1 MLHAPAVQERNIN
14 IAVADVSK
22 ERQGARVPN
31 RGACDLSYDRDAIV
45 RRLPEL
51 LPEAEFDYIIGKRSF
66 VEVSADYR
74 R

>member
-31 RGACDLSYDRDAIV
+31 RGGLRS
-45 RRLPEL
+45 EL
-51 LPEAEFDYIIGKRSF
+51 RPGCYCAAAAGAFAGSGI
-66 VEVSADYR
+66 
-74 R
+74 